1 MHLQLELSENMKS
14 ELKTLIQDSLK
25 QELKALISGN
35 QERPENDNKM
45 LNRKQASKLLG
56 CSLTTLYHYQRKG
69 LIPYHQVGRKLLF
82 NRSDLLNHLKVKTEF
97 R

>member
-1 MHLQLELSENMKS
+1 MLLQLELSENMKS

-25 QELKALISGN
+25 QELKELISGKLDK
-35 QERPENDNKM
+35 PENSNQL

-56 CSLTTLYHYQRKG
+56 CSLTTLYHYQKKG

-82 NRSDLLNHLKVKTEF
+82 NRSDLLGQLKGKNGV
-97 R
+97 